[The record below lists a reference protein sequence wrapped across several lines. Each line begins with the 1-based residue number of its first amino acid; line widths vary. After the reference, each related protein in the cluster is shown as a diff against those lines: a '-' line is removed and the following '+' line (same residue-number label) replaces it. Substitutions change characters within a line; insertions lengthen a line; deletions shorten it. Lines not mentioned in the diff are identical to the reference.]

1 MHPILDECIGVFL
14 LFDAVCQIPMAH
26 ITQENEILQ
35 CVTASGTTEA
45 DVVVLQ
51 GAIRPPAPFT
61 VRAPSPHARP
71 LIHQRTDQAIAAW
84 GKSGFTFT
92 FKPHISSKVSIS

>member
-1 MHPILDECIGVFL
+1 
-14 LFDAVCQIPMAH
+14 MAH
-26 ITQENEILQ
+26 ITQENEIFQ
-35 CVTASGTTEA
+35 CVTATSTPET

-51 GAIRPPAPFT
+51 GAIRPSAPFT
-61 VRAPSPHARP
+61 VWAPSPHARP

>member
-1 MHPILDECIGVFL
+1 MHPILDELLGVFL
-14 LFDAVCQIPMAH
+14 LFDAMSQIPMTDIA
-26 ITQENEILQ
+26 QKNEIPQ
-35 CVTASGTTEA
+35 CITATSAPET

-51 GAIRPPAPFT
+51 GAIRPSAPFT
-61 VRAPSPHARP
+61 VRAPSPHARS